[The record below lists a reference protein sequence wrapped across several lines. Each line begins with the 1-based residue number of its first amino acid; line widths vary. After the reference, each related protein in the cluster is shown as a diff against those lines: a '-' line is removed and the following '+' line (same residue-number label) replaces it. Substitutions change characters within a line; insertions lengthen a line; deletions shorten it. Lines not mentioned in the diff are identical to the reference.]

1 MPNIT
6 DVNIAI
12 AKQNGSLVV
21 KNVLDRFGDQM
32 FEIHDNF
39 GIITVAL
46 DSAEV
51 SKLVGEG

>member
-6 DVNIAI
+6 DVNIANS
-12 AKQNGSLVV
+12 KQNGSLVV
-21 KNVLDRFGDQM
+21 KNVLNRFGDQM